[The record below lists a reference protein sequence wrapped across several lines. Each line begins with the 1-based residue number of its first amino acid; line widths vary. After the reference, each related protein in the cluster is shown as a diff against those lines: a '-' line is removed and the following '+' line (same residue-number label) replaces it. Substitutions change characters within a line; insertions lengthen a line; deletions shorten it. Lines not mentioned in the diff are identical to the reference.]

1 MLIEIDDDNQL
12 CSILEPLGKGVF
24 VCNRTIWLT
33 TWNCKFFFFTPEAC
47 HITTINTKSN
57 HTIKYYQAYSINS
70 TADGLALKP
79 LPTSLKPLN
88 DTVSESAENVFDKR
102 KGLLYAY
109 LLGQNKSLSQELA
122 HQVKLAQDLYDVTTG
137 ILANKIVTPELY
149 KRLKTLLE
157 EYKRSDT
164 EEQESLKKFNNN
176 LDKEFIKHAK
186 ISKPDFIEVLK
197 NLNLWDICFD
207 KLSKECGCH
216 WLQKV
221 YQNSPMADFQE
232 LREDISSRICQSLER
247 YKQSKPKPSL
257 EEISITKDNISFN
270 DKPFINTAIEYIIS
284 HNLTAEDLTSN
295 RTDICKQIVGNVRE
309 KYKEISDTKQW
320 ETSKE
325 RTYVNTLYNHLMNIT
340 YSFNYNSIQNDE
352 FKAIAAFLLR
362 GENIKNL
369 LDYLK
374 QNECSDYS
382 LVLNLWGTLC
392 GYMEMDKDYIKDVLS
407 DENYYNVFKRL
418 TGLNRFKINTSTN
431 NEDARIYLGIAKILL
446 GEKFKVFLALN
457 DELQKESDKPLVQ
470 RVGQVL
476 KQQGKKCT
484 KQLKIADFCMQI
496 VTKRNNRD
504 EVLSILSI
512 LKRNKY
518 ATNKE
523 TESILTELGYK
534 NKSKIDETTIPNF

>member
-1 MLIEIDDDNQL
+1 
-12 CSILEPLGKGVF
+12 
-24 VCNRTIWLT
+24 
-33 TWNCKFFFFTPEAC
+33 
-47 HITTINTKSN
+47 
-57 HTIKYYQAYSINS
+57 
-70 TADGLALKP
+70 
-79 LPTSLKPLN
+79 
-88 DTVSESAENVFDKR
+88 
-102 KGLLYAY
+102 
-109 LLGQNKSLSQELA
+109 
-122 HQVKLAQDLYDVTTG
+122 
-137 ILANKIVTPELY
+137 
-149 KRLKTLLE
+149 
-157 EYKRSDT
+157 
-164 EEQESLKKFNNN
+164 
-176 LDKEFIKHAK
+176 
-186 ISKPDFIEVLK
+186 
-197 NLNLWDICFD
+197 
-207 KLSKECGCH
+207 
-216 WLQKV
+216 
-221 YQNSPMADFQE
+221 
-232 LREDISSRICQSLER
+232 
-247 YKQSKPKPSL
+247 
-257 EEISITKDNISFN
+257 
-270 DKPFINTAIEYIIS
+270 
-284 HNLTAEDLTSN
+284 LTAEDLTSN